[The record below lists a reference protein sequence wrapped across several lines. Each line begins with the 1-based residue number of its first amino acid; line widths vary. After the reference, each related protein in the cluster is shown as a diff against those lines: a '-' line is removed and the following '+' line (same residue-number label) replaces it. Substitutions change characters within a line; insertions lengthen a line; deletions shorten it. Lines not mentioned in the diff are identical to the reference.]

1 MASNVGAAVR
11 SGVHGWME
19 CVRVAAGRQSDRER
33 GRGACGLCGA
43 DLAQVGGWWCV
54 GSWYVCPAGPLMMVH
69 QSAGRACLWR
79 SVGTAAA
86 VGLGYVPTSACKGL
100 YIRLHCLRTLCPLQE
115 HTTFNESLVCYTS
128 PPGGVYVLDVIP
140 GVSIIRSGG
149 CRGRSGGCLLGL
161 GRPARS
167 TGPDCPDSQATC
179 DRHGSTRRRERW
191 WPFLLCFMGS
201 NFLSGLAE
209 TCTLPCPLKCGIL
222 TTGKIGT
229 QAVSF
234 LAKGLSVQHSG
245 RAARYYAETKA
256 LFIFAGDSFASCWRR
271 G

>member
-1 MASNVGAAVR
+1 MNTAGAVSGSRRGCALARGWCGCCMASNVGAAVR

-179 DRHGSTRRRERW
+179 DRHSHSGFCPACKAAGYSGVRVRRVRRLSLRDPCW
-191 WPFLLCFMGS
+191 GIGLCCPCNAPRFLLA
-201 NFLSGLAE
+201 GL
-209 TCTLPCPLKCGIL
+209 CW
-222 TTGKIGT
+222 
-229 QAVSF
+229 
-234 LAKGLSVQHSG
+234 
-245 RAARYYAETKA
+245 
-256 LFIFAGDSFASCWRR
+256 SCSLWLH
-271 G
+271 